1 MNITGYSECD
11 VDAVGCIL
19 SLAGS
24 EYSFE
29 SGPRIQTIGDPD
41 LYGIA
46 YSDEAILSL
55 VDQYRDQFDV
65 CAILTAVPLEDNFFT
80 RTVDLHTIIATSF
93 QADELLDKSGRSLPE
108 YYALAICQEL
118 VSFAFQ
124 RASGLHWSEL
134 YHRETRGCLFDFA
147 GNKPDKIAKLKRLDI
162 CPQTIGLLAQH
173 NVNDR
178 TVTFVK
184 TVLRR
189 IRRPSVRKS
198 VFTSITSPA
207 LGFVYGGV
215 VIGFVVNVLSSLVL
229 NTSPLS
235 TQQTRFIWLLAV
247 CIPLFPAAVYGLVMD
262 SIFEKTIHRCKRIRG
277 TTIACTGADSA
288 ALHQHR

>member
-1 MNITGYSECD
+1 MTRVGIFLTGYSECD

-247 CIPLFPAAVYGLVMD
+247 CIPLFPAAVYAW
-262 SIFEKTIHRCKRIRG
+262 SW
-277 TTIACTGADSA
+277 IAYLRRRFTDVNA
-288 ALHQHR
+288 